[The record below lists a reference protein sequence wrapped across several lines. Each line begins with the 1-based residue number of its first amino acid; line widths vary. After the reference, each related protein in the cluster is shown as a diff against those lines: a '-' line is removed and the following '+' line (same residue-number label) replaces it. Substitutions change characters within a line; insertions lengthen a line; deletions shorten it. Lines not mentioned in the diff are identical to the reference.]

1 MSTPRAITNPTTA
14 KDYLM
19 NINERCLV
27 TFLQRHLIN
36 IQEPILRHSEVGNL
50 HIAHGSGDA
59 AERVG
64 VSSRAQRC

>member
-36 IQEPILRHSEVGNL
+36 IQEPILRHSEIDNL

-64 VSSRAQRC
+64 VSSRA